1 MYLEEH
7 DVEESKRMVIDY
19 HIRLPEKSCSSFSK
33 SKPKAELVVETQQG
47 SEYLIK
53 YPVSAA
59 KQLNKEHLSLPCE
72 CESFFDLLRQVESKV
87 CESIMLKMLDRRDY
101 TQFEMQQKLR
111 LNGFLPE
118 VYEPIIDRA
127 ITNKYICDER
137 YAKYFIDAKKR
148 SGWGQ
153 KKIELE
159 LKHRGVDVYTLKNY
173 PEDFFDSSEEYER
186 AFLLLQRKQIPQ
198 TRPYEKLMRHLLSK
212 GFNSSIAS
220 CCVKAYLQDTEEF
233 Y

>member
-7 DVEESKRMVIDY
+7 DVQEAKRMVIDF
-19 HIRLPEKSCSSFSK
+19 HIRFPEKSCSSFSK
-33 SKPKAELVVETQQG
+33 SKPKAELVIETQQG
-47 SEYLIK
+47 SEYTIK
-53 YPVSAA
+53 YPVAAA
-59 KQLNKEHLSLPCE
+59 KQFNKEYPALPCE
-72 CESFFDLLRQVESKV
+72 CESFFNMLRQVESKV
-87 CESIMLKMLDRRDY
+87 CESTMLKMLDRRDY
-101 TQFEMQQKLR
+101 TQLEMQQKLR

-159 LKHRGVDVYTLKNY
+159 LKHRGIDAYALKDY
-173 PEDFFDSSEEYER
+173 PQAYFDNDEEYER
-186 AFLLLQRKQIPQ
+186 TLSILRRKHIPD
-198 TRPYEKLMRHLLSK
+198 TRAYEKLMRHLLSK
-212 GFNSSIAS
+212 GFNSSVAS
-220 CCVKAYLQDTEEF
+220 SCVKAYLQDAEEI
-233 Y
+233 